1 MIFFVL
7 HIFYCC
13 TSVYMGTAGTE
24 LEEDRGERKV
34 IDEEDQRYRPKT
46 EMNAGFPWGFNS
58 CLTIGTMHKQEAL
71 LWRKVDTEGLGQMAP
86 DVTKLQHLLLLR
98 VLRQ

>member
-1 MIFFVL
+1 
-7 HIFYCC
+7 
-13 TSVYMGTAGTE
+13 
-24 LEEDRGERKV
+24 
-34 IDEEDQRYRPKT
+34 
-46 EMNAGFPWGFNS
+46 MNAGFPWGFNS

-98 VLRQ
+98 LLRQ